1 MGGGNQEERPLEP
14 PQWGGATRL
23 GLRWA
28 DGTHQGQGQLCIT
41 GAHVGLGAPLGV
53 HRAPTHLLQP
63 QHTPHLTPFL
73 EVGIFR
79 DLGETFTSLTTKDC
93 SPLWGSGSNQR
104 KPSGVAGETL
114 RSCHAANNSNLC
126 RHKNT
131 FSKKSLNWKLWFCL
145 PLPTSSLG

>member
-1 MGGGNQEERPLEP
+1 MGDGTKRERPLEP
-14 PQWGGATRL
+14 LQWGGATQL

-63 QHTPHLTPFL
+63 QHTLISPHSL

-93 SPLWGSGSNQR
+93 SPI
-104 KPSGVAGETL
+104 VGEGG
-114 RSCHAANNSNLC
+114 
-126 RHKNT
+126 
-131 FSKKSLNWKLWFCL
+131 
-145 PLPTSSLG
+145 PIQ